1 MIIKEKGTQKKPKWR
16 DSVICL
22 FSLNHEKR
30 RRELL
35 RVARENST
43 MIKRINER
51 KPDTKQEDW
60 EKNWSQNAA
69 YLDNIAKYELG
80 WHTSKVSHKVSLLT
94 LLSLTLH

>member
-1 MIIKEKGTQKKPKWR
+1 M
-16 DSVICL
+16 
-22 FSLNHEKR
+22 
-30 RRELL
+30 
-35 RVARENST
+35 RVANENST

-80 WHTSKVSHKVSLLT
+80 WHASKVSPNFSLLIR
-94 LLSLTLH
+94 LSLSSSVSEASYSW